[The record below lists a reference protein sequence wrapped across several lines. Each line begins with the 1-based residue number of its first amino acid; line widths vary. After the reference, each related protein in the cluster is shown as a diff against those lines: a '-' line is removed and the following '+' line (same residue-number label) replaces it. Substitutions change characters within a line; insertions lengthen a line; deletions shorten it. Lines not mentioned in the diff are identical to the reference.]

1 MKTDYQLEVINRIR
15 NLRFDN
21 KLSQAGF
28 SEIINV
34 SYGLIGNIESTRF
47 GQKYTLKQIQ
57 TACKYFGFPIQ
68 NIFLEEKDLKLSKDK
83 IIEKLIQKIIE
94 YGE

>member
-28 SEIINV
+28 SEVINV
-34 SYGLIGNIESTRF
+34 SYGLIGNIESIRF

-57 TACKYFGFPIQ
+57 TACKYFGLPIQ
-68 NIFLEEKDLKLSKDK
+68 NIFLEEKDLKLNKDK